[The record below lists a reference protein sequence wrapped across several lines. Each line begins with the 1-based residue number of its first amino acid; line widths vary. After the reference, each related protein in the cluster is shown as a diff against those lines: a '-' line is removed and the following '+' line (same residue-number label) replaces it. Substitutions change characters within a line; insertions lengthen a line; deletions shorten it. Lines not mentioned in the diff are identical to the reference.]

1 MGDSKA
7 VERRA
12 GASRPTQLD
21 RVVVVGASLAG
32 LRSVEALRR
41 KKFAG
46 HVTLVGAEPHLP
58 YDRPPLSKEIL
69 RGEWEPERLALR
81 KRGYDDLGVELRLG
95 VPATGLALER
105 REVELASGERLPY
118 DGLVI
123 ATGAAPRRLPAQ
135 PELPGVFVL
144 RTVDDSLALR
154 AALRPGARV
163 VVVGAGF
170 IGAEVAASCVSLGH
184 PVTMVDVLEQ
194 PMIRGLGA
202 RIGGLMADLHR
213 EKGVDVRLGVGVR
226 AIEGEGRVERVV
238 LGDGTAVECD
248 VVVVGIGVRP
258 STDWLEGS
266 GLRLDDGVVCDAT
279 CLAAPGVVAV
289 GDVCRWENP
298 LYVERCASA
307 TRSIRNETMRVEHWT
322 HAVEQARHAIDT
334 LLAPEGEARPF
345 ESAPMFWTDQ
355 FGIKVQGAG
364 RPSPEDTLHV
374 AHGAL
379 ESRRFVAL
387 FGREERLV
395 GVVTFD
401 QPARLFQYRKLITER
416 TRWEEALSIA
426 ANE

>member
-1 MGDSKA
+1 MA
-7 VERRA
+7 I
-12 GASRPTQLD
+12 D

-46 HVTLVGAEPHLP
+46 HIVLVGAEAHLP

-69 RGEWEPERLALR
+69 RSEWEPERLALR
-81 KRGYDDLGVELRLG
+81 KRGYEDLDVTLVLG
-95 VPATGLALER
+95 AHATGLSLER
-105 REVELASGERLPY
+105 REVALESGERLPY

-123 ATGAAPRRLPAQ
+123 ATGATPRRLPHQ
-135 PELPGVFVL
+135 PDLPGVFVL

-154 AALRPGARV
+154 AALTPGARV

-184 PVTMVDVLEQ
+184 PVAMVDVLDE
-194 PMIRGLGA
+194 PMIRGLGP
-202 RIGGLMADLHR
+202 RIGHLMADLHR
-213 EKGVDVRLGVGVR
+213 AKGVDVRLGVQVR

-238 LGDGTAVECD
+238 LGDGTALECD

-258 STDWLEGS
+258 VTDWLEGS
-266 GLRLDDGVVCDAT
+266 GLRIDDGVVCDAT

-298 LYVERCASA
+298 LYGES
-307 TRSIRNETMRVEHWT
+307 MRVEHWT
-322 HAVEQARHAIDT
+322 HAVEQARHAVDT
-334 LLAPEGEARPF
+334 LLAPEGEALPF

-355 FGIKVQGAG
+355 FGIKIQGAG
-364 RPSPEDTLHV
+364 RPGPEDTLHIG
-374 AHGAL
+374 HGTL

-387 FGREERLV
+387 FGRRERLV

-401 QPARLFQYRKLITER
+401 QPARLFQYRKLITDR
-416 TRWEEALSIA
+416 TSWDEALRIA
-426 ANE
+426 AAD